1 MSTQQ
6 LESIVEGF
14 RQLYAR
20 WTPGTSIAQMRAQWD
35 AFLTQVSIPAS
46 VEHLRVGEVPC
57 RWIKAPRAAPDR
69 VIMYLHGGGYQIGSL
84 DSHHNVMARLSIA
97 SGCSVLGLSYRLA
110 PEHRFPA
117 ALDDALAVYRWV
129 LGWLASAR
137 VAVCGDSAGG
147 GLAVALMAAAREDGL
162 SLPAAG
168 ALMSPWVDML
178 ALGQSYVENSSTDPV
193 TSRSMILLMAK
204 AYLGRH
210 GDPRDPRASPVLA
223 DLQGLPP
230 LFVQAAEQEV
240 LLDDAAT
247 LVRRAQAAGVDAELR
262 IYPGMIHVFQLF
274 AGQLDEADDALTDMA
289 MFLDQ
294 HIRT

>member
-1 MSTQQ
+1 
-6 LESIVEGF
+6 
-14 RQLYAR
+14 
-20 WTPGTSIAQMRAQWD
+20 
-35 AFLTQVSIPAS
+35 
-46 VEHLRVGEVPC
+46 
-57 RWIKAPRAAPDR
+57 
-69 VIMYLHGGGYQIGSL
+69 
-84 DSHHNVMARLSIA
+84 
-97 SGCSVLGLSYRLA
+97 
-110 PEHRFPA
+110 
-117 ALDDALAVYRWV
+117 
-129 LGWLASAR
+129 
-137 VAVCGDSAGG
+137 
-147 GLAVALMAAAREDGL
+147 VALMAAAREDGL